1 MKLDKFT
8 IKLIFIHHTVKNNFS
23 LSSQQKV
30 SGFITE
36 ISKENGNISV
46 IRDYLYRAF
55 EKKSSSINF
64 FIRERKV
71 LIHDTKNIF
80 FCSQRSFRC
89 ICYMFCAYFFMQLLH
104 IFE

>member
-46 IRDYLYRAF
+46 IRDYQ
-55 EKKSSSINF
+55 SSSINF